1 MTPPAGCDEFGRD
14 LGPFID
20 GELDGTRMLRMSRH
34 LEVCDECASAL
45 EDIELIGRSL
55 RTLAPAETPLAAFD
69 SLASTVVSRV
79 RAESA
84 VSWRATL
91 RRGLDDWHW
100 AIVGG
105 GSIAATFVSTS
116 LLSVMLAFGP
126 APQRED
132 SLSALTTDLAS
143 PAGFL
148 FVFASPTGDAG
159 QDVMMLQVENGR
171 PAAPRLVSDLV
182 VSREHQPVTE
192 AELVERFQR
201 VVTRHGRVMSLESLG
216 PEQRVVAEAL
226 LDELT
231 RLRSRQS
238 ESRARSF
245 QVHEMRLV
253 TSTVV
258 SARRS

>member
-1 MTPPAGCDEFGRD
+1 VTGVGCDAFGRD

-20 GELDGTRMLRMSRH
+20 GELDGTRMLRVSRH
-34 LEVCDECASAL
+34 LETCDECAAAL
-45 EDIELIGRSL
+45 EDLEQIGRSL
-55 RTLAPAETPLAAFD
+55 RRVTPTDVPLAALD
-69 SLASTVVSRV
+69 GLAADVLSRV
-79 RAESA
+79 NAESA

-91 RRGLDDWHW
+91 RRGVDDWHW

-105 GSIAATFVSTS
+105 GALVATFVSTS

-132 SLSALTTDLAS
+132 SLSALTTDLSS

-159 QDVMMLQVENGR
+159 QDVEMLQVANGR

-182 VSREHQPVTE
+182 VSREHGSVTE
-192 AELVERFQR
+192 AELVERFQQ
-201 VVTRHGRVMSLESLG
+201 VVTRNGRVVSLESLEG
-216 PEQRVVAEAL
+216 ERRMVAEAL

-231 RLRSRQS
+231 RLRSRQPG
-238 ESRARSF
+238 SRVRSF

-258 SARRS
+258 TAGRS